1 MHYLNPN
8 KMTGQ
13 SLVGF
18 LVATIFVLVPAFIG
32 VSYLAK
38 AGELRHK
45 TYEAARYSA
54 WEKVAWPGGGAGHSK
69 SDQQLAWE
77 ARYRVMGK
85 PDHVFDSRTDNKAP
99 GSADQAKLDPMLYS
113 AYLNQPGYISVAK
126 GANTSSTGAA
136 VASSTVKSDLGGLLG
151 SAGMKLVVEGLD
163 LDTTGYRKAAVA
175 MPLEDPDQ
183 AWIPAS
189 NLSMKHHYVLLDN
202 AWNAASPSQAKSRV
216 KNMVP
221 TDLLDNGVIR
231 TGLNLVGYI
240 FPEIRS
246 DNLEFGKV
254 DVEVAPCQRL
264 STYSGSTAPS
274 ACR

>member
-1 MHYLNPN
+1 MKLP
-8 KMTGQ
+8 
-13 SLVGF
+13 
-18 LVATIFVLVPAFIG
+18 ATAPG
-32 VSYLAK
+32 RK
-38 AGELRHK
+38 
-45 TYEAARYSA
+45 
-54 WEKVAWPGGGAGHSK
+54 WPGQVAA
-69 SDQQLAWE
+69 LAI
-77 ARYRVMGK
+77 ARVINIWHGK
-85 PDHVFDSRTDNKAP
+85 PVTGLWVSRI
-99 GSADQAKLDPMLYS
+99 MYS
-113 AYLNQPGYISVAK
+113 TASRITERRVLQTRQCSIPCAYLNQPGYITVAK
-126 GANTSSTGAA
+126 GAKTSSTGAA
-136 VASSTVKSDLGGLLG
+136 VASSTVKADLGGILG
-151 SAGMKLVVEGLD
+151 SGGMKLVVEGLD
-163 LDTTGYRKAAVA
+163 LDTTGYRKAAVE

-231 TGLNLVGYI
+231 TGLNLVGSI

>member
-1 MHYLNPN
+1 MR
-8 KMTGQ
+8 GQ

-54 WEKVAWPGGGAGHSK
+54 WEKVAWPGGGSGHAK

-77 ARYRVMGK
+77 SRYRVMGK
-85 PDHVFDSRTDNKAP
+85 PDHVFNSQTDKRAR

-113 AYLNQPGYISVAK
+113 AYLKKPGYNTVAK
-126 GANTSSTGAA
+126 GANTSSAGAA
-136 VASSTVKSDLGGLLG
+136 VTSSTVKADLGGILG
-151 SAGMKLVVEGLD
+151 SGGMRLVVQGLD

-175 MPLEDPDQ
+175 IPLEDPDQ
-183 AWIPAS
+183 DWIPAS

-202 AWNAASPSQAKSRV
+202 AWNAASPVQAKSRV

-231 TGLNLVGYI
+231 AGLNIVGFL

-246 DNLEFGKV
+246 ENLEFGKV

-264 STYSGSTAPS
+264 STYSGSTTPS